1 MNKQKLEQE
10 DTNNNTEIT
19 AHDILLEIGSIGSG
33 QATVALSTM
42 LKEQVNVEVPRLHVK
57 PPHLVPQIYEK
68 HDTAVV
74 AIFMQLRENTS
85 CDLMLIFEEEEA
97 KKIVAIMTGDI
108 KADQEM
114 EKSALEELGSI
125 MLCSFLN
132 AMANFTST
140 ELLPTP
146 PLLIHDAF
154 DAVIDELLS
163 KQALCSDTAAIFDA
177 RFKRSTSAAEG
188 YLIMFPSEELQKM
201 MVKKGRK
208 WLEFDNGEKQHGN
221 YALRGSVSNSVT

>member
-1 MNKQKLEQE
+1 MSGQKLEPE
-10 DTNNNTEIT
+10 KNNKNPEIT
-19 AHDILLEIGSIGSG
+19 AQDILLEIGSIGSG

-42 LKEQVNVEVPRLHVK
+42 LNEQVNVEVPRLHVK

-68 HDTAVV
+68 HDTPVV
-74 AIFMQLRENTS
+74 AIFMQLRENMS
-85 CDLMLIFEEEEA
+85 CDLMLIFEDDEA
-97 KKIVAIMTGDI
+97 KKIARIMTDDV
-108 KADQEM
+108 KTDQEI

-140 ELLPTP
+140 QLLPTP
-146 PLLIHDAF
+146 PLLIYDAF

-177 RFKRSTSAAEG
+177 RFKRSTSSAEG
-188 YLIMFPSEELQKM
+188 YLIMFPSEKLQKI

-208 WLEFDNGEKQHGN
+208 WLEYNGQENQHN
-221 YALRGSVSNSVT
+221 NRALNDSSNK

>member
-1 MNKQKLEQE
+1 MSKQKLEPE
-10 DTNNNTEIT
+10 NADKNTEIT
-19 AHDILLEIGSIGSG
+19 AEDILLEIGSIGSG

-42 LKEQVNVEVPRLHVK
+42 LNEQVNVEVPRLHVK
-57 PPHLVPQIYEK
+57 PPHLVPQIYDK
-68 HDTAVV
+68 HDTAVA

-97 KKIVAIMTGDI
+97 KKIVTLMTGDI

-146 PLLIHDAF
+146 PLLIYDAF

-177 RFKRSTSAAEG
+177 RFKRSTSSAEG

-201 MVKKGRK
+201 MVNKGRK
-208 WLEFDNGEKQHGN
+208 WLEFDGQGNQHSN
-221 YALRGSVSNSVT
+221 YTLNGSVNNKVT